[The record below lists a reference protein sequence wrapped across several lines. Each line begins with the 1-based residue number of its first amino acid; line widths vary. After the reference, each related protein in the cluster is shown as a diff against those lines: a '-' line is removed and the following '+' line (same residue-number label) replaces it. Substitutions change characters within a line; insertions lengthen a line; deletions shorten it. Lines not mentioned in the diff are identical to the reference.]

1 MTEITKISPLEDEE
15 IFDFHIVP
23 IAQTKSK
30 TEKTR
35 DSFSNSSAHAN
46 AGLLLVTKKMLCSEM
61 LRKRDENI
69 INLSVNTER
78 NQQNSGSLKLSR
90 GMQLRAVRCPTGRTF
105 SHLYC
110 F

>member
-30 TEKTR
+30 TEKKR

-46 AGLLLVTKKMLCSEM
+46 AGLLLVTKKMLCSEI
-61 LRKRDENI
+61 LRKRNENI
-69 INLSVNTER
+69 FNLSVNTER
-78 NQQNSGSLKLSR
+78 NQQNSGSLKVSR
-90 GMQLRAVRCPTGRTF
+90 GMQLRALRCPTGSTF
-105 SHLYC
+105 SLLYC
-110 F
+110 L